1 MSEHAT
7 TGDGILAALFVA
19 ARMATT
25 GRSLAELAAVMERLP
40 QVLVNVPHVDRRRV
54 HSDDELQAAV
64 AQAETGARART
75 VASCCARRAPNP
87 SYG

>member
-25 GRSLAELAAVMERLP
+25 GASLAELAGVMERLP

-64 AQAETGARART
+64 AAGRGRARPQR
-75 VASCCARRAPNP
+75 AACCCVRRAP
-87 SYG
+87 SRSSG